1 MYVEAGGQHHRP
13 HFHAYY
19 QDYVGIYAIDEIA
32 LVAGSM
38 PTRQDRLVLAWSELH
53 QEELLADR
61 HALQVGRPPAK
72 IEPLR

>member
-1 MYVEAGGQHHRP
+1 MPEIARFFGIIVRRYVEAGGQHHRP

-53 QEELLADR
+53 Q
-61 HALQVGRPPAK
+61 
-72 IEPLR
+72 